1 MTAARAWSA
10 VLGQLKRDMPKAG
23 YDKWVRD
30 MVLLSAEDGVL
41 VIGAPDG
48 LARDWLE
55 SRLAS
60 AIMRKLIG
68 ICNRSVKV
76 KFVNAETD

>member
-30 MVLLSAEDGVL
+30 MVLLSVKEGIFV
-41 VIGAPDG
+41 VGAPDG
-48 LARDWLE
+48 YARDWLE